1 MGNINYFRINRYN
14 VDRYEI
20 FEDGYYDS
28 DDIDELNLLMMKKR
42 VMKNWMYVLYMLVFI
57 NY

>member
-14 VDRYEI
+14 VDWYEI

-28 DDIDELNLLMMKKR
+28 DDIDE
-42 VMKNWMYVLYMLVFI
+42 FI
-57 NY
+57 NDEEESDEELDVCIVYVGFYKLLK